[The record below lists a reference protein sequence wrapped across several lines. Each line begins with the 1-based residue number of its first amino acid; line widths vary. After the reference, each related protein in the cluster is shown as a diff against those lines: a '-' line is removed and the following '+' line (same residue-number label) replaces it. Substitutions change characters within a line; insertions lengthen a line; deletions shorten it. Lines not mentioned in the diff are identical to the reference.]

1 MLKNTEAV
9 QSAGSLSRE
18 SAQISAAAIRKK
30 KKKPQMGQ
38 FILHVLFIVLCVLF
52 IVPFVLVIAI
62 SFSNEQD
69 IIMEGYSFI
78 PKHFDLSAYEYVFQN
93 PTSVLNAYKVT
104 IFNTV
109 VATIFGVFIMSMV
122 AYPLSK
128 KRLKGRVGI
137 NFFIFF
143 TMLFNGGMVPTYIVI
158 TQYLHLDNTIWVYIL
173 PYLVNAWH
181 IFLLRSFFATLPEAV
196 FESALIDGASE
207 FRIFLSFVLPLSKPG
222 LATVALFCALE
233 RWNDWMTSMLYVS
246 DESLITLQYML
257 QRILIN
263 IQFLQEHSNS
273 TAAASLVSEVPSE
286 TVRMALAVVAA
297 GPMLLIF
304 PFFQKYFVK
313 GLTIGAVKG

>member
-1 MLKNTEAV
+1 MT
-9 QSAGSLSRE
+9 
-18 SAQISAAAIRKK
+18 SAAVPVKDSKKPVFASVKHEKK
-30 KKKPQMGQ
+30 KRQLG
-38 FILHVLFIVLCVLF
+38 LHLLFMVLCILF
-52 IVPFVLVIAI
+52 IVPFLLVLSI
-62 SFSNEQD
+62 SFSNERD
-69 IIMEGYSFI
+69 IIMTGYSFI
-78 PKHFDLSAYEYVFQN
+78 PKHFDLAAYQYVFQN
-93 PTSVLNAYKVT
+93 PQSVLNAYKVT
-104 IFNTV
+104 AFNTV
-109 VATIFGVFIMSMV
+109 VATALSVFIMSMV

-128 KRLKGRVGI
+128 KRLKGRVAI

-158 TQYLHLDNTIWVYIL
+158 TQYLHLDNKIWVYIL

-181 IFLLRSFFATLPEAV
+181 IFLLRSFFSTLPEEI
-196 FESALIDGASE
+196 FESALMDGASE

-222 LATVALFCALE
+222 LATVTLFCALE

-246 DESLITLQYML
+246 KENLITLQYML

-263 IQFLQEHSNS
+263 IQFLQEHSNN
-273 TAAASLVSEVPSE
+273 AAAAKLASEIPSE

-297 GPMLLIF
+297 GPMLLVF